1 MMEQIILAALI
12 KALGDRYNVIDI
24 FDGSEAIDLSGAIAV
39 NVTDREN
46 LYHGKEKDFKFSVTI
61 SGQTLA
67 DQDKDKSIIQQML
80 GYCISTLDA
89 DLLRDSIANCAG
101 VLLNGA
107 ASQSDGDT
115 NNFEINLEFFCCD
128 CD

>member
-1 MMEQIILAALI
+1 MMETIILAALI

-24 FDGSEAIDLSGAIAV
+24 FDGSEDIDLSGAIAV
-39 NVTDREN
+39 NVTQREN
-46 LYHGKEKDFKFSVTI
+46 LQHGKEKDFKFNVVI

-80 GYCISTLDA
+80 GYAISTLDT
-89 DLLRDSIANCAG
+89 DVLRDSIANCAG

-107 ASQSDGDT
+107 TSQSDGDT

-128 CD
+128 C

>member
-1 MMEQIILAALI
+1 METIILAALI

-24 FDGSEAIDLSGAIAV
+24 FDGSEDIDLSGVIAV
-39 NVTDREN
+39 NITDREN
-46 LYHGKEKDFKFSVTI
+46 LYHGQEKDFKFSVTI

-67 DQDKDKSIIQQML
+67 DEDKDKSIIQQML
-80 GYCISTLDA
+80 GYVISTLDT

-107 ASQSDGDT
+107 TSQSDGDT
-115 NNFEINLEFFCCD
+115 NNFEINLEFYCCD
-128 CD
+128 C